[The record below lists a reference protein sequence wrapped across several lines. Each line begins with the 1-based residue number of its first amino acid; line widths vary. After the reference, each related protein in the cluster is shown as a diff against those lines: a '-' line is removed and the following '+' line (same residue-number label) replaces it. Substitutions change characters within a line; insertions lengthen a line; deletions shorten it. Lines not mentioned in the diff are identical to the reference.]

1 MLSWEHHCF
10 SFEYDVVPGNNA
22 KRCEG
27 LREQNKGKTDSVEIT
42 FYSMDKTLRLDIYIC
57 GNLGGRG
64 AGTAHE
70 MGTIKTEKGH
80 HGGLSAYILRSCKL
94 FGCSSRRTTMAV
106 PTLH

>member
-42 FYSMDKTLRLDIYIC
+42 FYSMDKTLRLDIYMRK
-57 GNLGGRG
+57 LGG
-64 AGTAHE
+64 AGGWH
-70 MGTIKTEKGH
+70 
-80 HGGLSAYILRSCKL
+80 SARDGNDKDGERTSRWSKCLHSSKL
-94 FGCSSRRTTMAV
+94 
-106 PTLH
+106 